1 VRVIAGL
8 GNPGDEYRESRHNA
22 GFLVVAGLA
31 RTHAIRLAAGSGGFV
46 SGTGRVA
53 GQAVLL
59 VLPQDFMNASGPPVA
74 RALGSVE
81 AVPSDLLV
89 VCDDIALP
97 LGRLRLRASGSDGGH
112 RGLRSIVQALGTEE
126 FARLRLGVGAPA
138 PGTDAADHVLDGFG
152 PEERGAVTDMV
163 SRAVG
168 AIELLLARGIGEAMN
183 VYNRVERSEDGTGP
197 GEDP

>member
-1 VRVIAGL
+1 M
-8 GNPGDEYRESRHNA
+8 
-22 GFLVVAGLA
+22 
-31 RTHAIRLAAGSGGFV
+31 

-112 RGLRSIVQALGTEE
+112 RGLRSIVQALGNEE